1 MGRMMSSRE
10 FNQNPSEAKR
20 AAEDGPVIVTDRGEP
35 AFVLL
40 KYDAYRR
47 LSGEQEGSLLDLLR
61 QDGPEADFD
70 FEPPRLSDDFARP
83 ADLG

>member
-20 AAEDGPVIVTDRGEP
+20 AAEAGPVIVTDRGEP

-40 KYDAYRR
+40 KYDTYRR
-47 LSGEQEGSLLDLLR
+47 LSGTDGQSIVDMLR
-61 QDGPEADFD
+61 QDEADFD
-70 FEPPRLSDDFARP
+70 FEPPRLDDSFARP

>member
-1 MGRMMSSRE
+1 MTRMMSSRE
-10 FNQNPSEAKR
+10 FNQNPSAAKR

-47 LSGEQEGSLLDLLR
+47 LSGERGGTLLDLLR

-70 FEPPRLSDDFARP
+70 FEPPRLSDDLVRP
-83 ADLG
+83 ADIT

>member
-1 MGRMMSSRE
+1 MGLMMSSRE

-20 AAEDGPVIVTDRGEP
+20 AAEGGPLIVTERGEP

-40 KYDAYRR
+40 TYDAYRR
-47 LSGEQEGSLLDLLR
+47 LSGEGLGSIIDILR
-61 QDGPEADFD
+61 QDEPEADFD
-70 FEPPRLSDDFARP
+70 FEPPRLTDDLPRP

>member
-1 MGRMMSSRE
+1 MGRVMSSQE

-35 AFVLL
+35 AFVLI
-40 KYDAYRR
+40 KYDTYRR
-47 LSGEQEGSLLDLLR
+47 LSGERGGSLLDLLR

-70 FEPPRLSDDFARP
+70 FEPSHLSDDVARP
-83 ADLG
+83 ADPD

>member
-20 AAEDGPVIVTDRGEP
+20 VAAEGPLIVTDRGEP

-40 KYDAYRR
+40 RYDTYRR
-47 LSGEQEGSLLDLLR
+47 LAGERGPSLLDALR
-61 QDGPEADFD
+61 QDEPEADFD
-70 FEPPRLSDDFARP
+70 FTVERIGDIARP
-83 ADLG
+83 VDLF

>member
-1 MGRMMSSRE
+1 MGRIMSSRE
-10 FNQNPSEAKR
+10 FNQNSSEAKR

-47 LSGEQEGSLLDLLR
+47 LSGEGGGSLLDMLR

-70 FEPPRLSDDFARP
+70 FKPPRLDDGFARP

>member
-1 MGRMMSSRE
+1 MPRTISSRE

-40 KYDAYRR
+40 RYDAYRR
-47 LSGEQEGSLLDLLR
+47 LTGDRGASILDLLR
-61 QDGPEADFD
+61 QDGPEADFA
-70 FEPPRLSDDFARP
+70 FEPPRLGDDIGRP

>member
-1 MGRMMSSRE
+1 MGRTMSSRE

-20 AAEDGPVIVTDRGEP
+20 AAEEGPVIVTDRGEP
-35 AFVLL
+35 AFVLI

-47 LSGEQEGSLLDLLR
+47 LSGERGGSILDLLR
-61 QDGPEADFD
+61 QDGPDADFD
-70 FEPPRLSDDFARP
+70 FEPPRLDDGFARP

>member
-1 MGRMMSSRE
+1 MGRTFSSRE
-10 FNQNPSEAKR
+10 FNQNPTEAKR
-20 AAEDGPVIVTDRGEP
+20 AAEEGPVIVTDRGEP

-47 LSGEQEGSLLDLLR
+47 LSGQSEGSILDLLR

-70 FEPPRLSDDFARP
+70 FDPPRLGDLPRP
-83 ADLG
+83 TDLD